1 MELKHHK
8 RVQQCR
14 TPKDLLLVVVKEETC
29 CKKSWETQPS
39 ENASRS
45 KRTETMKP
53 FPTKKEMGKGSW
65 VSTRNRKEVPTRP
78 QDYASKYLT
87 LQSSELASH
96 QKRMSPSSTASFV
109 NLDSPVALGASEYPF
124 SSPSRSTIM
133 RIMRNQQENEDVEDH
148 RLDDQPFQQQQ

>member
-1 MELKHHK
+1 MIRDMELKHHK

-53 FPTKKEMGKGSW
+53 FPTKKEMGKGKEKQPLAPTLREN
-65 VSTRNRKEVPTRP
+65 VVDDST
-78 QDYASKYLT
+78 
-87 LQSSELASH
+87 SSVCFG
-96 QKRMSPSSTASFV
+96 R
-109 NLDSPVALGASEYPF
+109 
-124 SSPSRSTIM
+124 
-133 RIMRNQQENEDVEDH
+133 
-148 RLDDQPFQQQQ
+148 